1 MTRTIRTLTLPEI
14 GALLD
19 WAAAEGW
26 NPGLNDAVAFRA
38 ADPSGFF
45 GAFVDGRMVAGISA
59 VAYDASFGF
68 IGLYICH
75 PDWRGQGHGK
85 AVWDAGMAYLGE
97 RTIGLDGVPEQQ
109 ANYAAMGFVPAYET
123 IRMSGTLTSDR
134 AANHQIPPVA
144 SLEDILDLDRH
155 CFPARRDDFLRAWLA
170 PPNRS
175 MVHREDGAVN
185 GYAVLRPCRSGAKIG
200 PLFAHDMSAALDL
213 LTTVSGPVQIDV
225 PALQTD
231 WLRALAAR
239 GLTAGFRTRRM
250 YRGPLP
256 TISLARVFGVSSLE
270 LG

>member
-1 MTRTIRTLTLPEI
+1 MTRIIRTLALPEI
-14 GALLD
+14 ATLLD

-26 NPGLNDAVAFRA
+26 NPGLNDAMAFQA

-45 GAFVDGRMVAGISA
+45 GAFVDGVMVAGISA
-59 VAYDASFGF
+59 VAYDAAFGF

-123 IRMSGTLTSDR
+123 IRMGGTLTSDQ
-134 AANHQIPPVA
+134 ASGHQVPPVA
-144 SLEDILDLDRH
+144 GLEEIRDLDRE
-155 CFPARRDDFLRAWLA
+155 CFPVRRDGFLKTWLV

-175 MVHREDGAVN
+175 MVHRGDGIVD
-185 GYAVLRPCRSGAKIG
+185 GYAVLRPCRSGAKVG
-200 PLFAHDMSAALDL
+200 PLFAHDMGAALDL
-213 LTTVSGPVQIDV
+213 LADVSGPVQIDV
-225 PALQTD
+225 PAIQTD
-231 WLRALAAR
+231 WLEALAAR
-239 GLTAGFRTRRM
+239 GLEPGFRTKRM
-250 YRGPLP
+250 YRGALP
-256 TISLARVFGVSSLE
+256 PISLDRVFGVSSLE